1 MQQVI
6 QDLTRVS
13 TGEAPAGTK
22 CSLTRIRRGGTP
34 LLWEET
40 ISIELGGKAHYSSLR
55 SFVDAAGWPIG
66 IWETP
71 ANEQTVRAL
80 ARTLLEVKFWDIPIP
95 PVAPGGEENRW
106 ECSVGNGVIS
116 LSADDGPGIL
126 MKMAKVD
133 LLFRRIAND
142 LIASRSGAALN
153 CKLHISHRG
162 TTAEVEVAL
171 VNEGN
176 MDFQIQNPLKSPD
189 VRNNFLRV
197 EIGAVPAEVPGVTGS
212 EIAYKPLDFP
222 DTGKPSAP
230 WDQDCIILKAGQEV
244 IWPFKLPIDLSARRG
259 QFVRAIYSHYGTTR
273 THAGLPLVRGRV
285 LSSETQL
292 K

>member
-1 MQQVI
+1 MSEPMQQVI

-126 MKMAKVD
+126 MKMAKH
-133 LLFRRIAND
+133 
-142 LIASRSGAALN
+142 LIV
-153 CKLHISHRG
+153 K
-162 TTAEVEVAL
+162 
-171 VNEGN
+171 
-176 MDFQIQNPLKSPD
+176 
-189 VRNNFLRV
+189 
-197 EIGAVPAEVPGVTGS
+197 
-212 EIAYKPLDFP
+212 
-222 DTGKPSAP
+222 
-230 WDQDCIILKAGQEV
+230 W
-244 IWPFKLPIDLSARRG
+244 
-259 QFVRAIYSHYGTTR
+259 
-273 THAGLPLVRGRV
+273 
-285 LSSETQL
+285 
-292 K
+292 